1 MPENPLQHLK
11 RLNELMKTM
20 VEQVTTVDG
29 GMKSLLDRF

>member
-20 VEQVTTVDG
+20 VEQVRMTVVAVVG
-29 GMKSLLDRF
+29 V